1 MDVAALDRALVG
13 PTPHQP
19 ATVGHIGAQVGDV
32 GERHQQ
38 VAPVGDHPVRL
49 AEHASQVVD
58 ERERG
63 DGDGEVDLVGSD
75 ERELGRMALVELAG
89 HAVPVSEG
97 AGRLD
102 LGCIDVGGHHAG
114 TAGCEPDRVV
124 ARPAPEH
131 EHAPAV
137 DVADQAM
144 VELGTEPRTEL
155 HVVEGS
161 VGARI
166 AGVVQR
172 HGHESCPDCTGPGGT
187 GTLSAM
193 KLGLTQAAGGG
204 SGGIDYRL
212 AREATLQA
220 WRSGDLTEAQVC
232 DAQRELRRNA
242 EFCGTPAGRPCPVCA
257 GDALVEVT
265 YVFGPR
271 LPRHGRCVTSDKEMA
286 RIDARK
292 AAYQGYVVEVCTDCG
307 WNHLTRSRALGGRP
321 AA

>member
-1 MDVAALDRALVG
+1 
-13 PTPHQP
+13 
-19 ATVGHIGAQVGDV
+19 
-32 GERHQQ
+32 
-38 VAPVGDHPVRL
+38 
-49 AEHASQVVD
+49 
-58 ERERG
+58 
-63 DGDGEVDLVGSD
+63 
-75 ERELGRMALVELAG
+75 
-89 HAVPVSEG
+89 
-97 AGRLD
+97 
-102 LGCIDVGGHHAG
+102 
-114 TAGCEPDRVV
+114 
-124 ARPAPEH
+124 
-131 EHAPAV
+131 
-137 DVADQAM
+137 
-144 VELGTEPRTEL
+144 
-155 HVVEGS
+155 
-161 VGARI
+161 
-166 AGVVQR
+166 
-172 HGHESCPDCTGPGGT
+172 
-187 GTLSAM
+187 M

-204 SGGIDYRL
+204 SGGIDYRI